1 MWGRLFASRKATG
14 MNRVHE
20 LAVGLAAVAL
30 CSGLLTQAAVAQ
42 AAKDTTTT
50 TTNYTTTWGG
60 LNWGV
65 GIGANFD
72 FGGTRVAGASIVNN
86 IVRITDTSSNAD
98 VSFVL
103 ESHYFFALPEYV
115 NHIFGTF
122 EPPGACPA
130 VGVTTTTATPAG
142 STSTSNTIVKTTT
155 TTTNVQTKT
164 QTAPATNADQ
174 TSNYSCTEWAQGP
187 FIAVEVGGGTSATPS
202 GSNNPITGYA
212 LGWMIGFRHPTANTT
227 SATSSWNFGVGLRI
241 DPHAQVLG
249 DGIVANQPL
258 PAGETAIRYKNE
270 PRAGVMLLSSF
281 SF

>member
-1 MWGRLFASRKATG
+1 M
-14 MNRVHE
+14 
-20 LAVGLAAVAL
+20 L
-30 CSGLLTQAAVAQ
+30 CGGLLTQVAVAQ
-42 AAKDTTTT
+42 PPDQSGTTPA
-50 TTNYTTTWGG
+50 NPTTTWGG
-60 LNWGV
+60 LNWGI

-72 FGGTRVAGASIVNN
+72 FGGTRVTSASLVNN

-103 ESHYFFALPEYV
+103 ESHYFFALPEMLPKSGSL
-115 NHIFGTF
+115 FGTF

-130 VGVTTTTATPAG
+130 VGATATTVTPA
-142 STSTSNTIVKTTT
+142 SVSNGTPVTIT
-155 TTTNVQTKT
+155 T
-164 QTAPATNADQ
+164 QTVKAPATNPDQ
-174 TSNYSCTEWAQGP
+174 TSNYSCTEWAWGP
-187 FIAVEVGGGTSATPS
+187 FIAVEVGGGTNATPS

-212 LGWMIGFRHPTANTT
+212 LGWMIGFRHPTAATT
-227 SATSSWNFGVGLRI
+227 SSTQSWNFGVGLRI

-249 DGIVANQPL
+249 DGIVANQLL